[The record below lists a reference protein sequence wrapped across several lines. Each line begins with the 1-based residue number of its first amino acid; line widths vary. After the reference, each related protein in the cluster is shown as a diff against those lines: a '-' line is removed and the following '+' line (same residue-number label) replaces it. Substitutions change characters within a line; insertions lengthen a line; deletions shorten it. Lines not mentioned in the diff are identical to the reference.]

1 LQVDYFQKNY
11 MGIPDRLRDV
21 IGEMTVDA
29 FAEMLQERPQRLKD
43 VLRGKQKL
51 PEDLLV
57 KLVQIAG
64 VDANWLL
71 TGAAGLKQRQS
82 ARETALLDNYRHSTE
97 EGKRAIEAVFSAM
110 SQRQS
115 KSANSR

>member
-1 LQVDYFQKNY
+1 

-21 IGEMTVDA
+21 IGDMTVDA
-29 FAEMLQERPQRLKD
+29 FAAMLDERPQRLKD

-71 TGAAGLKQRQS
+71 TGAADLKQRPS
-82 ARETALLDNYRHSTE
+82 AREAALLDNYRHSSE
-97 EGKRAIEAVFSAM
+97 EGKRAVEATLSAI
-110 SQRQS
+110 SQRQA
-115 KSANSR
+115 KSANAR